1 MVSVAL
7 MTPCIIE
14 INYFKFYG
22 KLQRKQSKLGCKIK
36 TYLNKDVL
44 ADLRAV
50 VVNTDV
56 TGESFSQK
64 YVSEKT
70 TTQIIVDNLK

>member
-1 MVSVAL
+1 MAR
-7 MTPCIIE
+7 CIVE
-14 INYFKFYG
+14 IYNFKFHR

-36 TYLNKDVL
+36 KHLDKYVL
-44 ADLRAV
+44 ADLRTV

-64 YVSEKT
+64 YVSVKT
-70 TTQIIVDNLK
+70 TTQIIVGNLN